1 MYLCDACDERVH
13 SANAIARMHHRQPL
27 EGKPQDADSRRA
39 SEEVEDGAAGVRAA
53 TTSIGDGDAYAVD
66 GTMDGV
72 TTDDIIGMCDG
83 YLDDDFM
90 PSSSFPLDT
99 LDERFWNDS
108 LRTVLETE
116 MLDPDSFLCDPYAA
130 DEAQTANDGRAPP
143 PPSASAPTASNDSS
157 DKRSNSVG
165 MSASEISALRRVG
178 RDDGKSSLL
187 GPIADDSALDYVERN
202 GSQSVHDVERSKAQP
217 VDFHAL
223 AGKLDAAAV
232 SGKAAASGT
241 DVEDS
246 HARVEYLMKRF
257 NESNPGPSGANAPP
271 PAPTTYSGMPQ
282 PQTRLERLARWKEK
296 RKHRNFSKV
305 IRYQSRKACADNR
318 PRVKGK
324 FVRIQSVPDLSAMR
338 DSGTPVD
345 SDEEDDAENREES
358 RDTIRELG
366 LDRGLPPPPSL
377 SRMKCGLVASA
388 SMPDFS
394 AYRVDD

>member
-1 MYLCDACDERVH
+1 
-13 SANAIARMHHRQPL
+13 MHHRQPL
-27 EGKPQDADSRRA
+27 EREPQDADSRRA

-53 TTSIGDGDAYAVD
+53 TTSIGGGGAYAVD

-108 LRTVLETE
+108 LSTVPETE

-130 DEAQTANDGRAPP
+130 NEAQTANDGRAPP
-143 PPSASAPTASNDSS
+143 PPASAAQTASNDSS

-165 MSASEISALRRVG
+165 MSTSEISALRRVG

-202 GSQSVHDVERSKAQP
+202 GSQSIHDVARSKAQP

-232 SGKAAASGT
+232 SGKAAANDT

-246 HARVEYLMKRF
+246 RARVEYLMKRL
-257 NESNPGPSGANAPP
+257 NESNPAPSGANAPP

-296 RKHRNFSKV
+296 RKHRNFNKV

-338 DSGTPVD
+338 DAGTPVD
-345 SDEEDDAENREES
+345 SDEEDDAKNREES

-366 LDRGLPPPPSL
+366 LDRGLPPPLSL
-377 SRMKCGLVASA
+377 SKIKRGLVASA